1 MRKRTIQV
9 AKYDCLSV
17 HLSVFFNEHR
27 LFEGYRERERERERE
42 KERET
47 LIPI

>member
-17 HLSVFFNEHR
+17 HLSVFFNEHGT
-27 LFEGYRERERERERE
+27 LFEGYRERERE
-42 KERET
+42 KERERKKE
-47 LIPI
+47 IERE